1 MRFLAR
7 LTYLRAGTVIAFAVV
22 LLAGAAVLAAQ
33 VFDRVEPFDIS
44 DPESEVS
51 QASEAFEAATGRAA
65 EPGVVLLV
73 DDSPSGEE
81 TDTVVLTTRALR
93 SVPGIAEV
101 DGPESDP
108 ALVSA
113 DGSRSLI
120 LGFLETGAVR
130 VDVGEAVEQRFGSDP
145 AVLAG
150 GTSVAAYQVGLR
162 SESDTRRLELY
173 AAPLLLIL
181 LLIVF
186 RTVIAAMLPL
196 VVAAM
201 SILATFAALTLITEL
216 TAIDLFALQTVTG
229 LGVGLAI
236 DYSLFI
242 LARYRQEIAAGRSHD
257 EAHLTVLQTAGKTV
271 AFSSLTVA
279 AALFA
284 LVAFPQ
290 PFLHSTGIAG
300 ALTALFAG
308 LTALLVLPAILA
320 VLGNAVNRMAIR
332 GAPETPAGGEPG
344 GFWRRLP
351 ELVCRRPIPAVL
363 AGTITMLALS
373 SQVFGTEL
381 VTPDARELPAE
392 ESARVVDDSL
402 SDFPGVPPTRLFA
415 IVPDSLPQEG
425 PDLVVSEIDLVAGV
439 TSVSQPQRL
448 DDGSSQIHVTAAMDP
463 LSEEGQDLVT
473 DLREVLPPEILL
485 GGRAAE
491 QADQRSSIFD
501 NAPIVAAIVVITNL
515 FLLALMTRSLLLP
528 LLALAVNLLTVAASL
543 GALVLMFTTE
553 WGAALVGTDVQTG
566 IDISVPVI
574 AFAVGFGLSTDYGI
588 FLFARIRE
596 ERGRSRT
603 EEEAIIEGVAA
614 TGRLISASALLLGVA
629 VGAFV
634 FSDLVIVKEFAVAIA
649 VAVLLDATV
658 VRGLLIPGV
667 LSLIGR
673 RAWWPGDRRGLPTR

>member
-22 LLAGAAVLAAQ
+22 LLAGAAILAMQ
-33 VFDRVEPFDIS
+33 VFDRVEPFDIA
-44 DPESEVS
+44 DPESEVA
-51 QASEAFEAATGRAA
+51 QASLAFESATGRTA

-73 DDSPSGEE
+73 DDAPSGDESGA
-81 TDTVVLTTRALR
+81 VVLTARSLR
-93 SVPGIAEV
+93 SVTGIAEV

-120 LGFLETGAVR
+120 LGYLEAGAGR
-130 VDVGEAVEQRFGSDP
+130 IEVGEAVVDRFDSDP

-150 GTSVAAYQVGLR
+150 GTAVAAYQVGLR
-162 SESDTRRLELY
+162 SESDTRRLELF
-173 AAPLLLIL
+173 AAPVLLLL
-181 LLIVF
+181 LLVVF
-186 RTVIAAMLPL
+186 RTAVAAMLPL
-196 VVAAM
+196 VVAAI
-201 SILATFAALTLITEL
+201 SILATFAALTLITDL

-242 LARYRQEIAAGRSHD
+242 LARYRQEIAAGSGHE

-279 AALFA
+279 AALVA

-308 LTALLVLPAILA
+308 GTALLVLPAMLTM
-320 VLGNAVNRMAIR
+320 LGGSVNRLAIR
-332 GAPETPAGGEPG
+332 GAPETPEGGGSG

-351 ELVCRRPIPAVL
+351 QLVCRRPIPAVL
-363 AGTITMLALS
+363 AGTVTMLALS
-373 SQVFGTEL
+373 SQVIGVEL
-381 VTPDARELPAE
+381 VTPNARELPAE

-402 SDFPGVPPTRLFA
+402 RDFPEVAPTRLFA
-415 IVPDSLPQEG
+415 VVPATAAG
-425 PDLVVSEIDLVAGV
+425 GSELRAEVGDIDGV
-439 TSVSQPQRL
+439 TSVSRLERL
-448 DDGSSQIHVTAAMDP
+448 DEQSAQLHVSATTDP
-463 LSEEGQDLVT
+463 LSTAGQDLVE
-473 DLREVLPPEILL
+473 DVRAFLPAGALL

-501 NAPIVAAIVVITNL
+501 NAPLVVAIVVITNL

-543 GALVLMFTTE
+543 GALVLAFTTE
-553 WGAALVGTDVQTG
+553 WGSALVGTDVQTG

-596 ERGRSRT
+596 ERTRSQT
-603 EEEAIIEGVAA
+603 EEAAIIEGVAA

-634 FSDLVIVKEFAVAIA
+634 FSDLVIVKQFAVAIA
-649 VAVLLDATV
+649 IAVLLDATV
-658 VRGLLIPGV
+658 VRGLVIPGV
-667 LSLIGR
+667 LRLIGR
-673 RAWWPGDRRGLPTR
+673 RAWWPGDRRSASAE